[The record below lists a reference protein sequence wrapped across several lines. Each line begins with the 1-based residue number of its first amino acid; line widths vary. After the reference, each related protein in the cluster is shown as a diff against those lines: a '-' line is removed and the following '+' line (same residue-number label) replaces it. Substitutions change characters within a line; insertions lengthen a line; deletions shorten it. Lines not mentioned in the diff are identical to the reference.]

1 MDQTAEKD
9 EKVLPKLKK
18 KRSHGNFQH
27 VQNIGWI
34 FLIPALIF
42 LIIFLVYPLIQALIF
57 AFQSS
62 TNDTLEGMEF
72 VGGQNFVNMFADG
85 NFWRAVG
92 NTFIILVI
100 QVPIMVIL
108 AMIIAVALNN
118 QRTKLK
124 GLFRTCIFIP
134 AITSLVSAGLLFRM
148 MFASPEMGGL
158 FNNWFGT
165 NWNFLT
171 NENPF
176 LPRLL
181 TILVLCWRWT
191 GYNMI
196 FFLSGL
202 QNINPS
208 IYEAAKVDG
217 TGPVRTFFKIT
228 APQLKP
234 IIIFVSVTSTIG
246 TLQLFDE
253 VYNIFG
259 NKLAITGTET
269 ITTYIY
275 KFIVQSSSPSYGY
288 AAACAFTVM
297 VMIIILTAIQF
308 SLTRDKKTS
317 KIRKPNFTIFDY
329 LSGRV
334 QLYKQQRQ
342 EQADAELATANMGS
356 VGTLATAN
364 GAPISAS
371 PIPAAVPTPVAAPTP
386 AVEETKAEVPVFE
399 ASDKT
404 STKTGA
410 KDKAIFSKLKKG
422 VAHSNKTRQIAGDI
436 VRYFILVILSV
447 ICIFPFAYMILSM
460 TQTTDNVARG
470 NISFGSF
477 QQLADNFNRLFAS
490 SSSAKFGD
498 TFLNSLVVAVVVTIL
513 SLLISSLAGYSFEV
527 YRSKGKEMVFSGVL
541 ATMMVPF
548 ICLLVPLYSL
558 FSNIN
563 KVQGLNSIIGLG
575 SLGSLILPTCCTA
588 FNIFF
593 FRQNTKYFARELIEA
608 GRIDGLGE
616 GAIFFRI
623 YMPVM
628 KSTYAACAIITFMNS
643 WNNFLWPSISVSGT
657 TQMTLPV
664 FLNNMMSVAG
674 GNLPDYASIFC
685 GIFLATLPVAL
696 IFFIMQKSFVAG
708 MLGSV
713 KS

>member
-1 MDQTAEKD
+1 MSEHKKTI
-9 EKVLPKLKK
+9 LKK
-18 KRSHGNFQH
+18 LPLRGRGGNFQR
-27 VQNIGWI
+27 VQNIGWL

-42 LIIFLVYPLIQALIF
+42 FIVFLVYPLIQALIF
-57 AFQSS
+57 SFQSS
-62 TNDTLEGMEF
+62 SSGTLAGMEF
-72 VGGQNFVNMFADG
+72 VGGQNYVNMFADG
-85 NFWRAVG
+85 DFWRAVG

-108 AMIIAVALNN
+108 AMILAVALNN

-148 MFASPEMGGL
+148 MFSSAELGGL
-158 FNNWFGT
+158 FNNWFNT
-165 NWNFLT
+165 NINWLT
-171 NENPF
+171 NEDPT

-181 TILVLCWRWT
+181 VILVLLWRWT

-217 TGPVRTFFKIT
+217 TGPVQTFFKIT

-269 ITTYIY
+269 ITSYIY
-275 KFIVQSSSPSYGY
+275 NYIKSTSPRYGY
-288 AAACAFTVM
+288 AAACAFVVM
-297 VMIIILTAIQF
+297 IMIIILTGIQF
-308 SLTRDKKTS
+308 YLTRDKKTS
-317 KIRKPNFTIFDY
+317 KVRSASFTPFDY
-329 LSGRV
+329 LTGRAA
-334 QLYKQQRQ
+334 QWKREREAHESQ
-342 EQADAELATANMGS
+342 EAMAASIGAAAAPAATGAGALA
-356 VGTLATAN
+356 
-364 GAPISAS
+364 APLPPVTEVTSAS
-371 PIPAAVPTPVAAPTP
+371 AETETTHTAVKTVEAAP
-386 AVEETKAEVPVFE
+386 AKEKK
-399 ASDKT
+399 KT
-404 STKTGA
+404 STVANLSLKA
-410 KDKAIFSKLKKG
+410 KKALVHSK
-422 VAHSNKTRQIAGDI
+422 KTRQIFGDI
-436 VRYFILVILSV
+436 VRYTVLTIISF

-460 TQTTDNVARG
+460 TQTTQNIASG

-477 QQLADNFNRLFAS
+477 QQLADNFQRLF
-490 SSSAKFGD
+490 SAGSGGSGFGRA
-498 TFLNSLVVAVVVTIL
+498 FLNSLIIAVIVTIL
-513 SLLISSLAGYSFEV
+513 SLLISSMAGYGFEV
-527 YRSKGKEMVFSGVL
+527 YRSKGKELVFSGVL

-548 ICLLVPLYSL
+548 ICMLVPLYSL
-558 FSNIN
+558 FSQIN
-563 KVQGLNSIIGLG
+563 KVPGLRDVIGLG
-575 SLGSLILPTCCTA
+575 SLGSVILPTCCTA
-588 FNIFF
+588 FNVFF

-608 GRIDGLGE
+608 GRIDGLSE
-616 GAIFFRI
+616 GAIFGRI

-643 WNNFLWPSISVSGT
+643 WNNFLWPSITVSGT
-657 TQMTLPV
+657 QNLTLPV

-674 GNLPDYASIFC
+674 GRLPDYAAVFC
-685 GIFLATLPVAL
+685 GIFLTTLPVAL